1 LLKSIKDT
9 VYQFDKVKP
18 SELST
23 DDALERILKF
33 RQGNLDLA
41 EFHKTFVNYVKVYE
55 ENAGHFGVSSK
66 DILQLQKDLKDKGLS
81 TDDYNLEFA
90 EGIQDLR
97 DRAVGIAFLKR
108 ADKNKYLELQNTLQ
122 NSFLNGVD
130 DYPNNIAE
138 ALNKLTYFQSSMPV
152 LSRHQPGINTQT
164 GLSFFL
170 TSSPH
175 AVLAGTDGSTNASWI
190 CYRCGCPG
198 HKSFGCPKS
207 DAEAATS
214 LAAAREAQ
222 SGSRE

>member
-1 LLKSIKDT
+1 MLGIKGYVEAKRKRDMLWLLQSIKDT

-18 SELST
+18 SKLSS

-33 RQGNLDLA
+33 HQGNLELA
-41 EFHKTFVNYVKVYE
+41 EFHKTFVNYIKVYE
-55 ENAGHFGVSSK
+55 ENTGYFSVTSK

-81 TDDYNLEFA
+81 TDDYNLQFT

-97 DRAVGIAFLKR
+97 DHAVGIAFLKR
-108 ADKNKYLELQNTLQ
+108 ADKSKYLELQNNLQ
-122 NSFLNGVD
+122 SYQDINLV
-130 DYPNNIAE
+130 P
-138 ALNKLTYFQSSMPV
+138 MP
-152 LSRHQPGINTQT
+152 
-164 GLSFFL
+164 FFL

-175 AVLAGTDGSTNASWI
+175 DVIAGTDCNINENWI

-214 LAAAREAQ
+214 LAAA
-222 SGSRE
+222 